1 LYFKNQSSKANQ
13 SMENQPVQQAATHAG
28 PTTEGPEGSFGAN
41 PLQLSAF
48 DGGGGGATMKRPIQR
63 VEQEGGMC
71 VDLQGTVTAEGLRVR
86 SKPGTQYPEIT
97 DPILRGTAVHVT
109 ASENGWYQINPNRW
123 VFAQYVDTQEAAL
136 TSPLQEPNMSV
147 ATEGGVDTSLVIVLD
162 EAELAAIQGRQVA
175 DFTGELN
182 LDGLT
187 GDVGKNSAN
196 DPIDVATVQTLLNR
210 AGAGI
215 QVNGVCDRVVE
226 GAIYMHQKGRGVGR
240 PDAVV
245 SQVGGTWDALVAGE
259 FQFSSI
265 DGFVLDTE
273 DLAPEGI
280 PVQDDVEAEY
290 GDVDNIPL
298 TRVSLPFPLYYDGSP
313 VSTVSVH
320 EDVAGSLTSAL
331 SQVLSHYGLEEIER
345 LRISHNYG
353 GSYNK
358 RKMRGGSSWSMHA
371 YGIAI
376 DMNAAENGLRTT
388 ASAALFAKPEYEP
401 FLDIMERNGWYSL
414 GRAKNYDYMH
424 FQTAYP
430 V

>member
-1 LYFKNQSSKANQ
+1 MSR
-13 SMENQPVQQAATHAG
+13 
-28 PTTEGPEGSFGAN
+28 
-41 PLQLSAF
+41 PL
-48 DGGGGGATMKRPIQR
+48 QR
-63 VEQEGGMC
+63 VEGEGGMC
-71 VDLQGTVTAEGLRVR
+71 VDMQGMVTAEGLRVR
-86 SKPGTQYPEIT
+86 SKPGTQYPEIS
-97 DPILRGTAVHVT
+97 DPILRGTSVHVT

-123 VFAQYVDTQEAAL
+123 VFAQYVDTQ
-136 TSPLQEPNMSV
+136 SNMSVPGQEPNMSV
-147 ATEGGVDTSLVIVLD
+147 PAEGEVDTSLVIVLD
-162 EAELAAIQGRQVA
+162 EAELEALRGGQIA
-175 DFTGELN
+175 DFAGELN
-182 LDGLT
+182 MEGLT

-196 DPIDVATVQTLLNR
+196 DPKDVATVQTLLNR

-215 QVNGVCDRVVE
+215 RVTGVADRVLE
-226 GAIYMHQKGRGVGR
+226 GAIYMYQKGRGTSR
-240 PDAVV
+240 DAIV
-245 SQVGGTWDALVAGE
+245 SKDGGTWRALLAGE

-265 DGFVLDTE
+265 EGFDLDTE

-280 PVQDDVEAEY
+280 PAQDGVEAEY
-290 GDVDNIPL
+290 GNVDNIPL
-298 TRVSLPFPLYYDGSP
+298 TSVALPFPLYYDGSP
-313 VSTVSVH
+313 VSSVSVH
-320 EDVAGSLTSAL
+320 EDVASSLSSAL

-358 RKMRGGSSWSMHA
+358 RKMRGGNSWSMHA

-376 DMNAAENGLRTT
+376 DLNAAENGLRTT
-388 ASAALFAKPEYEP
+388 AAAALFAKPEYAA